1 VASSAGVN
9 DGTSDRGTR
18 QGIQDRVTITQ
29 ACDACRGH
37 QTLINLYLHTF
48 SYNQSISEAQAVP
61 NECCMGQLCD
71 LASPNAHAGYIN
83 DNQAIICDIILQLH
97 RCKVRS
103 EKIKFKTSEA
113 G

>member
-1 VASSAGVN
+1 MTCRDHQVTGSVGVN

-18 QGIQDRVTITQ
+18 QGIQDRVTTTQ

-37 QTLINLYLHTF
+37 QTLINLYLYTF

-61 NECCMGQLCD
+61 NECCMGPLCD

-83 DNQAIICDIILQLH
+83 DNQAII
-97 RCKVRS
+97 
-103 EKIKFKTSEA
+103 
-113 G
+113 